1 MRDEHLCDNFNPV
14 LKPPNFITFDCKGVP
29 TFQFPSIMSVSKQR
43 AFYIIIDFLAA
54 AISWFFFFSY
64 RKLYIEPLKFGYE
77 IPLEYGRTF
86 FLGLLIIP
94 LFWLLIYAVFGYYKE
109 VLRKSRLSELGNTL
123 FSILSGTII
132 IFFFF
137 ILDDVVSS
145 YRDYYQSF
153 LVLFS
158 VHFLI
163 TYFPR
168 IVITSNTQRKIKKG
182 KIFFNALLIGSDR
195 KAFEIFNELNA
206 KQKTKG
212 IRFIGYISINGV
224 NDYFSKSLLNHLG
237 DIHDIENV
245 IRKNHV
251 KEVVIALESTDHS
264 KIEKVLIKLYQQD
277 LIINVIPGLYDIL
290 TGRVKSSSILDVPLV
305 QISPLILPAWQ
316 ENLKMIFDRL
326 IALTALILT
335 LPACIFIAIG
345 IKLSSKGP
353 IIYSHE
359 RIGKFGKPFRMYK
372 FRSMIKDAERDGP
385 ELSSANDPRVTK
397 FGRFLRKTKL
407 DEIPNFL
414 NVLKGEMSLVG
425 PRPERQ
431 FYIDQIK
438 ERAPYFVQLL
448 KVKPGITS
456 WGQVKYGYAEN
467 VDQMIE
473 RLKYDLI
480 YLDNMSLFVDFKI
493 IIYTILFLFRGRNV

>member
-1 MRDEHLCDNFNPV
+1 
-14 LKPPNFITFDCKGVP
+14 
-29 TFQFPSIMSVSKQR
+29 MSVSKHR
-43 AFYIIIDFLAA
+43 AFYIISDFLAS

-64 RKLYIEPLKFGYE
+64 RKLYIEPLKFGYDV
-77 IPLEYGRTF
+77 PMEYGKTL

-94 LFWLLIYAVFGYYKE
+94 IFWLLIYALFGYYRE
-109 VLRKSRLSELGNTL
+109 VSRKSRLSELGNTL
-123 FSILSGTII
+123 FSILSGVII

-153 LVLFS
+153 LFLFS
-158 VHFLI
+158 VHFSL

-168 IVITSNTQRKIKKG
+168 LVITSNTQRRIRKG
-182 KIFFNALLIGSDR
+182 NIFFNTLLIGSDK
-195 KAFEIFNELNA
+195 KAFEIFDELNA
-206 KQKTKG
+206 KQKASG
-212 IRFIGYISINGV
+212 IRFVGYISINGAK
-224 NDYFSKSLLNHLG
+224 NYFSKGILKHLG
-237 DIHDIENV
+237 DIQDIENAIDDNNV
-245 IRKNHV
+245 S
-251 KEVVIALESTDHS
+251 EVVIALESTEHN
-264 KIEKVLIKLYQQD
+264 KIEKILSKLYQHD
-277 LIINVIPGLYDIL
+277 LIIKVIPGMYDIL
-290 TGRVKSSSILDVPLV
+290 TGRVKSSSILDVPLI
-305 QISPLILPAWQ
+305 QISPVLLPPWQ

-326 IALTALILT
+326 IALIALILT
-335 LPACIFIAIG
+335 LPATFLITLG
-345 IKLSSKGP
+345 IKLSSPGSV
-353 IIYSHE
+353 IYSHE

-372 FRSMIKDAERDGP
+372 FRSMIKDAERNGP

-397 FGRFLRKTKL
+397 FGKFLRRTKL

-431 FYIDQIK
+431 FYIDQIR
-438 ERAPYFVQLL
+438 ERAPYFVHLL